1 MRLNRAAVEK
11 EELRSSAKKTNPEEE
26 PNVESQTNARA
37 KKAEKTREKR
47 SKKQPLDEEKGE

>member
-26 PNVESQTNARA
+26 TNVESQTNARGSRSQR
-37 KKAEKTREKR
+37 KREGKKR
-47 SKKQPLDEEKGE
+47 SKKQPLDEEK